1 MPKGCHFQEILTGRY
16 ERMISKKKRAIKAA
30 NVLEGGGNLEEQRV
44 SGQCLFFGDEVL
56 STFSRTIRFGR
67 KRLT

>member
-1 MPKGCHFQEILTGRY
+1 
-16 ERMISKKKRAIKAA
+16 MISKKKRAIKAA

-44 SGQCLFFGDEVL
+44 SGQCLFFSDEVL